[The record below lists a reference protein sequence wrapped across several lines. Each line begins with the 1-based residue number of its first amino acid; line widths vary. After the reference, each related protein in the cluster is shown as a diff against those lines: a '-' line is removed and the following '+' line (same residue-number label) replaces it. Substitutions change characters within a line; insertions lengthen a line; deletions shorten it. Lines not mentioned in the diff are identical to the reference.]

1 MVSKLWYQNYYLKK
15 KTLSEC
21 YCFSIVLFILRIIIT
36 KDLDSG
42 CCFQRLH
49 GIIFLCVIMLLLWYK
64 IRFICFSLFSA
75 WGLEFS
81 LSDLLFFDSVKSI
94 CQLWIR
100 IPTLTFFPL
109 RFLSSSLVSRHLKSA
124 YLQMSYLGTLA
135 LLMQIGNRRALP
147 QMWITKHHIHEMQE
161 TSLGNSVTAPPVTHT
176 HRLTQDPTAKERR
189 QESLQ

>member
-1 MVSKLWYQNYYLKK
+1 
-15 KTLSEC
+15 
-21 YCFSIVLFILRIIIT
+21 
-36 KDLDSG
+36 
-42 CCFQRLH
+42 
-49 GIIFLCVIMLLLWYK
+49 MLLLWYK

-100 IPTLTFFPL
+100 ILTLTFFPL

-147 QMWITKHHIHEMQE
+147 QMWIMKHHIHEMLPEKQVWE
-161 TSLGNSVTAPPVTHT
+161 TLWLPHQSHTHT
-176 HRLTQDPTAKERR
+176 QTHSQLNGKRKKAREPSVRKEV
-189 QESLQ
+189 